1 MTTQIFNEVTV
12 PCKKFLTASDERG
25 LGGLITVALYFKD
38 IDNIGNKRSFVANV
52 VKLATNGDI
61 LENQA
66 YLGEFNF
73 EGGLVAA
80 KLDYFESDH
89 ANEEVTYRQNE

>member
-25 LGGLITVALYFKD
+25 LITVALYFTD

-73 EGGLVAA
+73 EDGLVAA

-89 ANEEVTYRQNE
+89 ANEEVTYRQNEEL